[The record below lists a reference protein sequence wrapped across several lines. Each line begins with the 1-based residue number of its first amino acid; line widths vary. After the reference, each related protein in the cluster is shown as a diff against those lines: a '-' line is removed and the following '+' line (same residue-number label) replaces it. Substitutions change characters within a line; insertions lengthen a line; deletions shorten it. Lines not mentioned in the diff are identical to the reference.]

1 MSSLYLWISDS
12 VCSFSLD
19 LHEDSSTYLSL
30 VGVEYA
36 NYYAIQTTLKGAVY
50 SIKLKLEFAIF
61 GKLIQVVKSNSW
73 EPDLSPR
80 SNRLH
85 GFVDPTKTMADVTH
99 APRCVLGPP
108 NPPWVHA
115 DELDSVPLEPSAKR
129 GRWSSA

>member
-1 MSSLYLWISDS
+1 
-12 VCSFSLD
+12 
-19 LHEDSSTYLSL
+19 LHEDSSTYHSL

-80 SNRLH
+80 SNRLPD
-85 GFVDPTKTMADVTH
+85 FVDPAKTMADVTR

-115 DELDSVPLEPSAKR
+115 DDLDSVLLEPSAKR